1 LRRALTLAEPEG
13 YVRTFA
19 DEGATMV
26 DLLQRLLRVQSR
38 EPLGVE
44 SKVSPEYLGKLLEAC
59 GAGVTVPARASS
71 RGTAGLF
78 VESMTERE
86 LEVLRL
92 LDSRLS
98 NREIAQRLFV
108 SLDTVKSHTKH
119 IYAKLGVRARHQAV
133 GRAKE
138 LGLL

>member
-1 LRRALTLAEPEG
+1 
-13 YVRTFA
+13 V
-19 DEGATMV
+19 
-26 DLLQRLLRVQSR
+26 
-38 EPLGVE
+38 
-44 SKVSPEYLGKLLEAC
+44 LEAF
-59 GAGVTVPARASS
+59 GASVTAPTRARS

-78 VESMTERE
+78 LEHITERE

-92 LDSRLS
+92 LNSGLS
-98 NREIAQRLFV
+98 NREIAERLFI

-133 GRAKE
+133 GQAKE